1 MRPVQ
6 PPTVLDAGSPAREVL
21 ERLADR
27 WTSMLICALA
37 TGLRRYGE
45 LRRQLHGVSSKMLTQ
60 TLHGLE
66 RDGLV
71 IRTVHPTRPPRVE
84 YALTPLG
91 QTLVE
96 PLAGLLAW
104 AEVHFPE
111 LQAARDG
118 YNRDA

>member
-6 PPTVLDAGSPAREVL
+6 PPTVFDAGSPAREVL

-37 TGLRRYGE
+37 TGPRRYGE

-66 RDGLV
+66 RAGLV
-71 IRTVHPTRPPRVE
+71 IRTVHPSRPPRVE

-104 AEVHFPE
+104 AEVHFP
-111 LQAARDG
+111 
-118 YNRDA
+118 